1 MIVLLLLKFY
11 KTVNPSYLIII
22 RLFIAR
28 LSNIFFQ
35 KMMDGWLQNPSNKNI
50 LRFYNSQSNS
60 KKIFIVYIDE
70 IVKKDQETDFIIK
83 EKKKLKVNEA
93 VDLWR
98 NLKTKGWKEMKTK
111 NH

>member
-1 MIVLLLLKFY
+1 MK
-11 KTVNPSYLIII
+11 
-22 RLFIAR
+22 
-28 LSNIFFQ
+28 
-35 KMMDGWLQNPSNKNI
+35 DGWLQNPSNKNI

-60 KKIFIVYIDE
+60 KKMFIVYIDE
-70 IVKKDQETDFIIK
+70 IVKEDQETDFIIK
-83 EKKKLKVNEA
+83 EKEKLKVNEA